1 MPVVINEFEVVPQT
15 QPSNPPAETEQS
27 SGPAPSAG
35 QSPRDVAKI
44 LERNHERLL
53 RVWAH

>member
-15 QPSNPPAETEQS
+15 QPSNLPETDQSASSAPPA
-27 SGPAPSAG
+27 GL
-35 QSPRDVAKI
+35 SPQDVEKI
-44 LERNHERLL
+44 VERNHERLL